1 MNAVE
6 VPEQQASVA
15 RGLRRLRR
23 LSVYVRRSTRR
34 VVIGLAAMLVAT
46 GAALAAP
53 YLAKVAID
61 SAIVPQDLTAL
72 AYIVAAYLVILI
84 VGFGAQ
90 GIQTYEIGYA
100 GERILTDL
108 RGDLFGHLQGLELG
122 FYERNRA
129 GVLISR
135 LTNDIEA
142 LQQLVTDGLT
152 STVQSTL
159 TLVGSTVI
167 LFWLDWRLALAT
179 IVVFPLMAVATALFR
194 NYSARAYR
202 RMRERLGLVTA
213 TLQEDLSGVRVLQAY
228 SREDTNLARFRSVNG
243 SYRDANQ
250 QTVYA
255 NAYYFPAVGLL
266 SNIGTVIV
274 FGYGGYLY
282 IQDDLALGTLVAFT
296 GYLTNFFDP
305 VQQLSQLYN
314 TFLAASAAL
323 DKIFD
328 VMDVQPQLVD
338 RADAED
344 IEIDGAVDFEDVRFG
359 YRADREVLHGL
370 TLHADAG
377 QTVALVGHTGA
388 GKSTIV
394 KLLARFYDPTSGS
407 IRIDGRDLRDVSRAS
422 LRRQIGIVPQEGFLF
437 ASTIREN
444 IAYGRPDATD
454 EEVRA
459 AAEAVGAAAFI
470 EALPLGYD
478 TPVQERG
485 VRLSIGQRQLVALAR
500 ALLHDPRLLI
510 LDEATSSVDL
520 ATEERIEEA
529 IATVLGGRT
538 SFVVAHRLSTIRRAD
553 LIVVLEH
560 GVVVEQGCHDELLER
575 GGRYRSLYGDWLE
588 AASA

>member
-46 GAALAAP
+46 GAGLAAP

-444 IAYGRPDATD
+444 IAYGRPEATD